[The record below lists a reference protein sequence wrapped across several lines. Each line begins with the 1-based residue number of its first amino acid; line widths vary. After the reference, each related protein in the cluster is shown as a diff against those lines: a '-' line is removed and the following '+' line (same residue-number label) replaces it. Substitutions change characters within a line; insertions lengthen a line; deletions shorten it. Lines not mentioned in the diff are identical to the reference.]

1 MLTREHVIERLD
13 RTPNGGRVR
22 TNDDARTG
30 RGGSN
35 PNPFDDN
42 PWYPEDGKLRPA
54 AVLVPLVN
62 HGGGLT
68 VLLTKRTE
76 HLNNHAGQISF
87 PGGRVD
93 DEDDG
98 PEHTALRETEEE
110 VGIDRNRIEIVS
122 HLDDYVVGTGFL
134 VRPVVGFIEP
144 PIDVDKHDHEVD
156 EVFEAPLEF
165 LIDPENVERHH
176 REFNGRVRHFFA
188 ITYRDY
194 YIWGATA
201 GMLCNLAE
209 RLRGE

>member
-1 MLTREHVIERLD
+1 M
-13 RTPNGGRVR
+13 PGPGGREAIPTRSTTTPGIPR
-22 TNDDARTG
+22 TANCG
-30 RGGSN
+30 RRRSWC
-35 PNPFDDN
+35 
-42 PWYPEDGKLRPA
+42 PWSITA
-54 AVLVPLVN
+54 AAW
-62 HGGGLT
+62 T

-76 HLNNHAGQISF
+76 HLSNHAGQISF

-93 DEDDG
+93 DGDDG

-110 VGIDRNRIEIVS
+110 VGIDRSRIEIVS

-209 RLRGE
+209 RLARRVIN